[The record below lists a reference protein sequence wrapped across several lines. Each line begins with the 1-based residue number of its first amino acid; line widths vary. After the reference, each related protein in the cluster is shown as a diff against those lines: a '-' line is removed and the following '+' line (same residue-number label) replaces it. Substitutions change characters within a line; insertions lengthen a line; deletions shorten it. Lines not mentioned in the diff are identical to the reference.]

1 MDRYLQLADLAASQ
15 WGMVTAAQARHLGVS
30 AQQIARMN
38 RNGML
43 QRLQHGVYRLAGVPH
58 DPLADLRAAWLS
70 LDPEITAADRLAR
83 PDPIGVVSH
92 RSAARVHQLG
102 DLDADINEFTVT
114 APKRTR
120 HPDARIYKRDLTG
133 DDWEVI
139 GGLPTTTVATTIGNL
154 AAAAIDGGHLAG
166 IIRDAILHAKIGY
179 ADVATLLRPYAHEYG
194 APLGDGGALTRT
206 LLSYVCDIP
215 DEVLAGLDVRAAEL
229 GLSRVEYIRRRLAQD
244 ARMTRVAVTRGDLHR
259 LGQAVAGLADEE
271 LMRGVWEPRDA
282 MP

>member
-15 WGMVTAAQARHLGVS
+15 WGMVTAAQARHLGGS
-30 AQQIARMN
+30 AQQSARLN

-139 GGLPTTTVATTIGNL
+139 GGLPTTRSATPTWPHFSGPTLTSTEHPSAMAAPSPERFSPTCVTYQMRCWL
-154 AAAAIDGGHLAG
+154 A
-166 IIRDAILHAKIGY
+166 
-179 ADVATLLRPYAHEYG
+179 
-194 APLGDGGALTRT
+194 
-206 LLSYVCDIP
+206 
-215 DEVLAGLDVRAAEL
+215 
-229 GLSRVEYIRRRLAQD
+229 
-244 ARMTRVAVTRGDLHR
+244 
-259 LGQAVAGLADEE
+259 
-271 LMRGVWEPRDA
+271 
-282 MP
+282 